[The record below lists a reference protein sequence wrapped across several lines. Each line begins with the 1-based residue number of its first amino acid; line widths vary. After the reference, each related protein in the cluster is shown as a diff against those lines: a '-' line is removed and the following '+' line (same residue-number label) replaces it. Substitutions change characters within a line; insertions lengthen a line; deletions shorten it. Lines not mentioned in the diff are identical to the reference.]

1 MNNSLLDQRLSPSN
15 RLERLF
21 EQPSNQTSHRN
32 SWLEDEFNNKDIVI
46 SAKRF
51 GTAISD
57 SRNLCR
63 QVRNPV
69 TGYQNVGA
77 VIILDESGNTVG
89 KAVVVSRTNT
99 YVVSPWIAHFQP
111 LSTPEEQSVR
121 DTLVDRAA
129 KLDSQDQTDLA
140 LDLIYDQTDK
150 YFREGKFESVNQL
163 LADVNAANYSVD
175 ILLGILTAT
184 LPAKEHLANRS
195 AFFSAV
201 EKAFTE
207 RGDMED
213 GLLSGLE

>member
-1 MNNSLLDQRLSPSN
+1 MNNSLIDQRLSPSN

-21 EQPSNQTSHRN
+21 EQSSNHTSHQN

-69 TGYQNVGA
+69 TGYQNVSA
-77 VIILDESGNTVG
+77 VIILDESGNTV
-89 KAVVVSRTNT
+89 VVSRTNT
-99 YVVSPWIAHFQP
+99 CVVSSWIAHFQP
-111 LSTPEEQSVR
+111 LSTPEVQSVR

-129 KLDSQDQTDLA
+129 KLDSQGQTDLA
-140 LDLIYDQTDK
+140 LDLIYDQTDE

-163 LADVNAANYSVD
+163 LANVNAADYSVD

-184 LPAKEHLANRS
+184 LPAKKHLANRS